1 MPHQVVNK
9 EHDYISVALLEG
21 NLSSVDALKD
31 IKDELKKRK
40 DVSFV
45 ELSLFFFD
53 IMLFVCIT
61 QI

>member
-1 MPHQVVNK
+1 MSFIK
-9 EHDYISVALLEG
+9 SISVALLEG

-45 ELSLFFFD
+45 IVISPFSSRHPSL
-53 IMLFVCIT
+53 ISYAWC
-61 QI
+61 